1 MPLTRTVNLHRYSN
15 SNSGDNVSTENLD
28 PITYNPRYPWFDEAN
43 YRKLESKI
51 DALGLTWYDKE
62 KAMDD
67 LYIQVLP
74 KVQDDIKNS
83 ERRKYINDASYEVSQ
98 IQDSSARLQAKWK
111 LTVTELAQKLKETF
125 NIDPSANDEEV
136 FNSWIE
142 SIPNG
147 WQLLADYMNNGNREL
162 LYEWGLAK
170 KMEAPEVKESSVWGI
185 QSIINKQSEID
196 SDSTLW
202 KLNNTADRV
211 NLPWKATEWI
221 DSLVQK
227 IPTATYEKQVENLAN
242 KINNLS
248 EDEMS
253 SLYNQY
259 VNMIRNGSDEKWK
272 DDKRWAWELFWD
284 AITWDEDAVDR
295 LNTLHLYDYSEA
307 MPQDWI
313 ERNQRW
319 SQAWDNLVWYDKDTV
334 NKVIEDS
341 DASDIVK
348 WLAKAWAWTADKSK
362 NLLNFIWWSWGWLE
376 NYAES
381 LGVWLQQLDDI
392 RDMRTAPTQWLEN
405 NEDAFNTFVADK
417 TANFGEYITDAP
429 KTLLGKPVTP
439 NAAKFISNIP
449 QSFFKLLS
457 WQVRGKTNPLDTKVW
472 LLKMLFT
479 EEWQQAMI
487 DRYGTLENLANT
499 MNTDPVWLADD
510 MIDRADKFN
519 MVTSKASWGRV
530 PRRSIGSY
538 TDALSDSIVNWW
550 TIWKSRTKD
559 ENWDYVRDENWNY
572 VTKDVNIQG
581 INNGLSNLSNWF
593 RNKWF
598 NRTANL
604 VDLERDV
611 STNPSMI
618 KEDTKKI
625 AKQWAEDIVDASKA
639 TAEFVSKI
647 PEKTKNLKDNA
658 VEWIAER
665 MSWNKTAQ
673 DKLFQA
679 QEPTLNRLSKERNT
693 QQIRNKS
700 DVANEL
706 IVKDIEK
713 NWGAL
718 PTDTQSRVDA
728 HERAMKNK
736 WKEIEE
742 KLWDRW
748 KVEISTAQLADDL
761 DKYIASIEKL
771 KITKNKSDLD
781 ALKEQSADLRAMWNV
796 DLLTLEKQKEM
807 INANLNDWDDKS
819 IWNVYKNW
827 MTELT
832 RNMWKIEDAIISR
845 IPWEFQDLKNDFGAL
860 ADGYG
865 DVVKANVKSQR
876 AKFQDSISNYSRI
889 KWIWD
894 ILKWVWHWDLWEI
907 GKWAAQTIGW
917 DVTAKL
923 KDKDWLIEEWFKNLA
938 EDMKKPDFKSAKKN
952 KAWQPKQK

>member
-15 SNSGDNVSTENLD
+15 SNSGDNVSTVNLD
-28 PITYNPRYPWFDEAN
+28 PITYNPRYPWFDETN

-51 DALGLTWYDKE
+51 DSLGLTWYDKE

-202 KLNNTADRV
+202 KLNNAADRV
-211 NLPWKATEWI
+211 NLPWKITEWI

-227 IPTATYEKQVENLAN
+227 IPTLTYEEQVENLAN

-253 SLYNQY
+253 KLYDQY
-259 VNMIRNGSDEKWK
+259 VAMIKNWSDEKWK
-272 DDKRWAWELFWD
+272 DDKRNWYELFWD

-319 SQAWDNLVWYDKDTV
+319 SQAWDKLVWADKDTV
-334 NKVIEDS
+334 NKAIEDS
-341 DASDIVK
+341 NSNAVVK
-348 WLAKAWAWTADKSK
+348 WLAKAWAWTADKAK
-362 NLLNFIWWSWGWLE
+362 NLLNFVWWSWGWLE

-392 RDMRTAPTQWLEN
+392 RDMRSAPTQWLEN

-487 DRYGTLENLANT
+487 DRYWTLENLANT

-530 PRRSIGSY
+530 PRRSIGSL
-538 TDALSDSIVNWW
+538 TDALSDSAV
-550 TIWKSRTKD
+550 K
-559 ENWDYVRDENWNY
+559 
-572 VTKDVNIQG
+572 NI
-581 INNGLSNLSNWF
+581 NSGLSNVSNYM
-593 RNKWF
+593 RNKGF

-625 AKQWAEDIVDASKA
+625 AKQWAEDIVDASKT

-647 PEKTKNLKDNA
+647 PETFSKKSEEVWEKAKETATRDIPEKVVENDLKLTPTERANVEKNGTTAANFVLK
-658 VEWIAER
+658 EWIGWLKNEDKIVALQDIATDAYNKVTETFKDKIPQTER
-665 MSWNKTAQ
+665 VKSADAPKM
-673 DKLFQA
+673 L
-679 QEPTLNRLSKERNT
+679 
-693 QQIRNKS
+693 QIMADTMEKS
-700 DVANEL
+700 D
-706 IVKDIEK
+706 IVKSEYGDYINKLKEMKDYSDYSPYELLAIRRDFDAIVWNDIFNSK
-713 NWGAL
+713 G
-718 PTDTQSRVDA
+718 RVTWLEDQIIA
-728 HERAMKNK
+728 WYRASLNDKIN
-736 WKEIEE
+736 EI
-742 KLWDRW
+742 W
-748 KVEISTAQLADDL
+748 
-761 DKYIASIEKL
+761 DKYW
-771 KITKNKSDLD
+771 LD
-781 ALKEQSADLRAMWNV
+781 VRDQN
-796 DLLTLEKQKEM
+796 
-807 INANLNDWDDKS
+807 
-819 IWNVYKNW
+819 
-827 MTELT
+827 
-832 RNMWKIEDAIISR
+832 SR
-845 IPWEFQDLKNDFGAL
+845 ISN
-860 ADGYG
+860 
-865 DVVKANVKSQR
+865 
-876 AKFQDSISNYSRI
+876 SI
-889 KWIWD
+889 
-894 ILKWVWHWDLWEI
+894 
-907 GKWAAQTIGW
+907 TIR
-917 DVTAKL
+917 
-923 KDKDWLIEEWFKNLA
+923 DWLIRANSQW
-938 EDMKKPDFKSAKKN
+938 KKN
-952 KAWQPKQK
+952 NYIWLKDLWIWAVLSAWNPIVWTTAVIGSKIWDAKSWKLAQSVYNLNKESPKKTNTRKWPWFIKKTNTDASSRFMISSSSNNSSSNWSKGGKLWKTKSKKTSWKKS